1 MAGLI
6 PQSFIDDLLSRADIV
21 DVIDKRVALKKSGK
35 NYSACCPFHNEKS
48 PSFSVQP
55 EKQFYY
61 CFGCGAGGNAIGF
74 IMNFDSVDF
83 PQAVESLARDNGM
96 EVPREES
103 KAATKRRAENADLY
117 TLLEEANGFFQL
129 QLRKHEGRA
138 SAVDYLKQRGVS
150 GAIARDFGIGYAP
163 PGWDNLLKACA
174 STPERESN
182 LLKAGMVIE
191 RENGQSNTQ
200 SAASQFKGYDRFRHR
215 IMFPIRDARGRT
227 IAFGGRVLGDDKP
240 KYLNSP
246 ETPVFHKG
254 SELYGLFEARK
265 SSNKLARLLIVEGYM
280 DVIALAQMNI
290 RYAVATLGTATSGA
304 HLTRLFRMV
313 PEVVFCFDGDK
324 AGRTAAWRA
333 LEATL
338 PQMEDGRQV
347 RFLFLP
353 EGEDPDTLV
362 RKVGQEAF
370 EALIDNATPLEQFFF
385 DKLGSDLDLDS
396 HQGRGKLRELAQ
408 PLVTQLP
415 EGVFALLMREQLAH
429 RLGIGVDA
437 LNGLID
443 KAAESRNQ
451 TQHSPNGDTPPPN
464 RPYQGYGDSG
474 SRSEPHE
481 HAGGYSNPQQGDAGY
496 GYNPQKD
503 ARSGGQTGYRGTG
516 QRSWQNQP
524 RIAAAPLIKR
534 APSSLK
540 AIQLLLGNPEIAL
553 DSECDI
559 APLAQSSDTTTTVL
573 AKLIEMVRND
583 PHIDTYALLGY
594 CAGTEFYSELT
605 QLLRQE
611 KITPVEGTGNEFA
624 EIVDRLLLKIEQ
636 EQKIAKM
643 REELAR
649 KRSELLQSTPVIDVF
664 SEGDAAETDP
674 RTGDG
679 DVSAAESDEWARS
692 APLSEP
698 PPFMEFGDD
707 HSDSLGDDNRS

>member
-103 KAATKRRAENADLY
+103 KAATKRRADTADLY
-117 TLLEEANGFFQL
+117 TLLEEANNYYQL
-129 QLRKHEGRA
+129 QLRKHEGRT
-138 SAVDYLKQRGVS
+138 SAVDYLKKRGVS

-174 STPERESN
+174 STPERENN

-191 RENGQSNTQ
+191 RETGQGSGQSGG
-200 SAASQFKGYDRFRHR
+200 SQFKGYDRFRHR

-227 IAFGGRVLGDDKP
+227 IAFGGRVLGDYKP

-265 SSNKLARLLIVEGYM
+265 STKKLSRLLIVEGYM
-280 DVIALAQMNI
+280 DVIALAQMDI

-304 HLTRLFRMV
+304 HLTRLFRIV

-338 PQMEDGRQV
+338 LQMEDGRQV

-362 RKVGQEAF
+362 RKVGQAAF
-370 EALIDNATPLEQFFF
+370 ETLIDNATPLEQFFF
-385 DKLGSDLDLDS
+385 DKLS
-396 HQGRGKLRELAQ
+396 
-408 PLVTQLP
+408 
-415 EGVFALLMREQLAH
+415 
-429 RLGIGVDA
+429 
-437 LNGLID
+437 
-443 KAAESRNQ
+443 
-451 TQHSPNGDTPPPN
+451 
-464 RPYQGYGDSG
+464 
-474 SRSEPHE
+474 
-481 HAGGYSNPQQGDAGY
+481 
-496 GYNPQKD
+496 
-503 ARSGGQTGYRGTG
+503 
-516 QRSWQNQP
+516 
-524 RIAAAPLIKR
+524 
-534 APSSLK
+534 
-540 AIQLLLGNPEIAL
+540 
-553 DSECDI
+553 
-559 APLAQSSDTTTTVL
+559 
-573 AKLIEMVRND
+573 
-583 PHIDTYALLGY
+583 
-594 CAGTEFYSELT
+594 
-605 QLLRQE
+605 
-611 KITPVEGTGNEFA
+611 
-624 EIVDRLLLKIEQ
+624 
-636 EQKIAKM
+636 
-643 REELAR
+643 
-649 KRSELLQSTPVIDVF
+649 
-664 SEGDAAETDP
+664 
-674 RTGDG
+674 
-679 DVSAAESDEWARS
+679 
-692 APLSEP
+692 
-698 PPFMEFGDD
+698 
-707 HSDSLGDDNRS
+707 